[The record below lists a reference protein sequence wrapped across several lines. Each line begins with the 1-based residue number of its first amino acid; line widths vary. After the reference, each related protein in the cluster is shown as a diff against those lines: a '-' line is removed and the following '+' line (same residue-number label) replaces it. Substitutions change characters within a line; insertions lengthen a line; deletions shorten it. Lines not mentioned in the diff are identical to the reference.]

1 MLHNDLKDWK
11 PGPPPVRDDGGL
23 AIVELAKGVQ
33 VDGQPHFSQPV
44 IVARWNSKLRA
55 TAGGHR
61 LSYENVLRHIDLA
74 PAPTVEDL
82 LGDPSASSWLKTCL
96 IEAMSRDPVDAA
108 ADAEVLAHVL
118 KDRAESCL
126 RASGHAV
133 RHESEGNR

>member
-1 MLHNDLKDWK
+1 MLQNLLNDWK

-74 PAPTVEDL
+74 PVPTVEEV
-82 LGDPSASSWLKTCL
+82 LGDQCASAWLKSCL
-96 IEAMSRDPVDAA
+96 VEAAARDPVDAA

-118 KDRAESCL
+118 KDRAASCL
-126 RASGHAV
+126 RASGISV
-133 RHESEGNR
+133 RHESEGQR